1 MMQPDSRRCL
11 VANAGRTPLKRI
23 SLPARLW
30 LPGVASRQ
38 ELPFNFRRMFHWLD
52 EPEAGRRRFAAAAR
66 PRISIHLTTQE
77 GRNVEVVLVGRIVHR
92 RLSPLRI
99 EPLVSGPSGVIGNRV
114 TCAHIRGPWSGPRRS
129 AIGRA
134 RTNRGPAH
142 WRFGRFRP
150 FRSRFA

>member
-1 MMQPDSRRCL
+1 MRPDSRRCL
-11 VANAGRTPLKRI
+11 VANARWAALKQL
-23 SLPARLW
+23 SLPAWLW
-30 LPGVASRQ
+30 VPGVALGQ
-38 ELPFNFRRMFHWLD
+38 ELSSSFKRMFCRLD
-52 EPEAGRRRFAAAAR
+52 NPEAGGRRFAGAAR

-77 GRNVEVVLVGRIVHR
+77 GRNVEVVLFGRIVHR

-142 WRFGRFRP
+142 RRFGGFRP
-150 FRSRFA
+150 FRGRFA